1 MRPPHLTRTALT
13 VLGASALALPFLSS
27 AALASPV
34 SGATTAGNV
43 PVPGSAPA
51 WVRTA
56 HVDGTPA
63 ASSRLTFNVALPL
76 RNQAQVNQLAQAV
89 SDPHSPSYGKYL
101 TASQFNARFAP
112 TSAQI
117 AKVSSF
123 LRSRDITIIGDGLGD
138 RWVTASATV
147 AQVEKAFDTTLKT
160 YTYKGHRLRA
170 ATRELSVP
178 SSVRSLIA
186 GFSGVT
192 QTIVRPASKPVAES
206 SAKPSATQPP
216 AAACSVFWDQHEQV
230 APSAYGRTSF
240 PTPNCG
246 YSPTQLQTAYGVRS
260 AEATGDNG
268 SGVTVAIVDAY
279 DSPTILADANA
290 FSTLQGLPQ
299 FAPGQ
304 FTDDS
309 ADPST
314 FNDQAE
320 CGGEAGWNEEQ
331 TLDVEAVH
339 GLAPGA
345 NIEYVG
351 GQNCDTG
358 IDTSLNFIVQHRSAD
373 EVSNS
378 YGDLGEDDLGDEV
391 TIEHSIFLQG
401 AIEGIGFYFSTG
413 DDGDNVLAGT
423 PHPEADY
430 PATDTEVTAVGG
442 TSLGI
447 NSNSSYKFEVA
458 WGNNIDSVN
467 FATTPASY
475 SVPPPGSFLFG
486 TGGGT
491 SELFRQP
498 SWQKGIVPA
507 SLSQANGST
516 PMRVVPDVADVGDPE
531 TGYLICIHA
540 ANTGGVCQGASLAQ
554 IGGTSLA
561 CPVFAGIQAL
571 VQQGRHIP
579 LGFADPALYK
589 LPALVFHDVKPSNA
603 PFTPL
608 AMVTDSGR
616 SLLTMDSDS
625 SLHAAP
631 GFDNTTGRGTPN
643 GALFLLAERF
653 VH

>member
-1 MRPPHLTRTALT
+1 MRPHLTRTALT

-27 AALASPV
+27 TAMASPV

-56 HVDGTPA
+56 HVAGTPA

-76 RNQAQVNQLAQAV
+76 RNQAQVNRLAKAV
-89 SDPHSPSYGKYL
+89 SDPHSASYGKYL

-123 LRSRDITIIGDGLGD
+123 LRSRNITIIGDGQGN

-147 AQVEKAFDTTLKT
+147 AQVEKAFDTKLKT
-160 YTYKGHRLRA
+160 YSYKGHRLRA
-170 ATRELSVP
+170 ATRDLSVP

-192 QTIVRPASKPVAES
+192 QTILQPASKPVADS
-206 SAKPSATQPP
+206 SKPSDAQPP

-246 YSPTQLQTAYGVRS
+246 YSPTQLRTAYGVQS
-260 AEATGDNG
+260 AVKTGNNG
-268 SGVTVAIVDAY
+268 RGVTVAIVDAY

-290 FSTLQGLPQ
+290 YSVLQGEPQ
-299 FAPGQ
+299 FGPGQ

-309 ADPST
+309 PDPST

-358 IDTSLNFIVQHRSAD
+358 IDTALNFIVQHHSANL
-373 EVSNS
+373 VSNS
-378 YGDLGEDDLGDEV
+378 YGDLGEDGLGDEV

-413 DDGDNVLAGT
+413 DNGDNVLAGT

-430 PATDTEVTAVGG
+430 PATDTEATAVGG

-447 NSNSSYKFEVA
+447 NANNSYKFEVA
-458 WGNNIDSVN
+458 WGNDIDAVN
-467 FATTPASY
+467 FATSPSSY
-475 SVPPPGSFLFG
+475 SAPLPGTFLSG

-498 SWQKGIVPA
+498 SWQRGIVPA
-507 SLSQANGST
+507 SLSKANGST
-516 PMRVVPDVADVGDPE
+516 PMRVIPDVADVGDPE
-531 TGYLICIHA
+531 TGYLICFRA
-540 ANTGGVCQGASLAQ
+540 VSGTCQGTSLIG

-571 VQQGRHIP
+571 VQQGRREP
-579 LGFADPALYK
+579 LGFADPLLYS
-589 LPALVFHDVKPSNA
+589 LPSLVFHDVKSSNA
-603 PFTPL
+603 PQRPL
-608 AMVTDSGR
+608 AMMTLSGR
-616 SLLTMDSDS
+616 TLITMDNDT
-625 SLHAAP
+625 SLTDTP
-631 GFDNTTGRGTPN
+631 GFDNTTGRGTPR

-653 VH
+653 GHVRK